1 MRPCGA
7 VCVGVCS
14 LLCCVIAL
22 PGRVAVHQQNVNPQV
37 HVFEGLAGSG
47 VPLGTLTTQ
56 GSVESVDVSPAS
68 SSNSTQ
74 GYLVAVAG
82 LQEQEN
88 TGVTTDSRYWPM
100 SACDPLAGACSLHVN
115 ASGSHVP
122 RSVNTLWGLVG
133 AAGSQVDTR
142 IYWVTATPTAGLG
155 TEVPWARGVASR
167 HEY

>member
-1 MRPCGA
+1 MAVAVNCKRAPVWCC
-7 VCVGVCS
+7 VCVGVSS

-37 HVFEGLAGSG
+37 HVFEGVPGSG

-68 SSNSTQ
+68 SSNTTQ

-88 TGVTTDSRYWPM
+88 TGVDNGFTL
-100 SACDPLAGACSLHVN
+100 LAHV
-115 ASGSHVP
+115 
-122 RSVNTLWGLVG
+122 SV
-133 AAGSQVDTR
+133 
-142 IYWVTATPTAGLG
+142 
-155 TEVPWARGVASR
+155 
-167 HEY
+167 